1 MKLQFGIYLRI
12 SSIAFLI
19 CCFFLTNKGQA
30 NPRVSPSHIDFL
42 PRYRTNINSLM
53 ISKIDYF
60 KDSLV
65 FHCRYVVNE
74 NKVLLNFMGAEVEGK
89 FKVSYLQ
96 PLKANKVKSMSNVGF
111 VRNVRIN
118 DEIKHRFLD
127 AESSVDIA
135 GTAGD
140 MVSWEVVAYRPGKK
154 VRTIHF
160 EGGRVKGTTLRN
172 IKCKHIILK
181 HDRNPMLGTKKTME
195 SNVRQFY
202 QKQKVVRYPDIL
214 EVTSSKQ
221 LKKFDSNLATR
232 KVKANPIQRSLE
244 PIDYMP
250 KVLSSVKDITCNE
263 RIILKNVYFHENRA
277 DYSGR
282 LKAMRTL
289 NILVQYMKYSPR
301 VKVILH
307 GHTDVMGNAFRN
319 LELSKQRVLLVKRSL
334 VTKGIESSRI
344 ITVHHGGAQP
354 LPRYKDG
361 GSINRRVEI
370 QLICK

>member
-12 SSIAFLI
+12 SSIVLFI
-19 CCFFLTNKGQA
+19 CCFFFTNKGHTHPQK
-30 NPRVSPSHIDFL
+30 SPTHIDFL

-74 NKVLLNFMGAEVEGK
+74 NKNVLSFTGVETEGK
-89 FKVSYLQ
+89 FQVSYLQ
-96 PLKANKVKSMSNVGF
+96 PLKANRVKNISNVGF

-118 DEIKHRFLD
+118 DEIKHRFIGRN
-127 AESSVDIA
+127 SSVSII
-135 GTAGD
+135 GVAGD

-160 EGGRVKGTTLRN
+160 EGGKIKGSSLHT

-181 HDRNPMLGTKKTME
+181 HERNPMLGTKKTME

-202 QKQKVVRYPDIL
+202 QKQKTVRYPDIL
-214 EVTSSKQ
+214 GITSSKQ
-221 LKKFDSNLATR
+221 QKKFDSNLATR

-263 RIILKNVYFHENRA
+263 RIILKNVYFHENKA
-277 DYSGR
+277 DYNGR
-282 LKAMRTL
+282 LRAMRTL
-289 NILVQYMKYSPR
+289 NILVQYMKYNSKI
-301 VKVILH
+301 KVILH
-307 GHTDVMGNAFRN
+307 GHTDIMGNAFRN

-334 VTKGIESSRI
+334 VGKGIASSRI